1 MQVAFENCGGKA
13 VVTAVEWPFASFL
26 MSKASSNR
34 FFGTIYFDYNARHAS
49 FDRLRK
55 FYEPDSG
62 LTLWLGLARASVYA
76 AISTWIGLAFGK
88 WMRGVQR

>member
-26 MSKASSNR
+26 MSKASANR
-34 FFGTIYFDYNARHAS
+34 FFGTIYFDYNARAQGY
-49 FDRLRK
+49 DRMRR
-55 FYEPDSG
+55 FFHPDSG
-62 LTLWLGLARASVYA
+62 FPLWKGLARASLYA
-76 AISTWIGLAFGK
+76 MISTWLGLTFGR